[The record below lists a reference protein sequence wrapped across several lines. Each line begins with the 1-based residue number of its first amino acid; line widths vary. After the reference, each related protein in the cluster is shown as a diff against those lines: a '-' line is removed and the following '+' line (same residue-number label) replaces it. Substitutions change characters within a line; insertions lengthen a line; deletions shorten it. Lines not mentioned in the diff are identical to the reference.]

1 MLTTQSTDVS
11 GYVSMWPVFLSRG
24 RAMCVCAGG
33 KPVGVPEERGERAIE
48 FVSFKLAYANE

>member
-24 RAMCVCAGG
+24 RAMCVC
-33 KPVGVPEERGERAIE
+33 VNWERGAGTRQSVHVKGGERVIDLD
-48 FVSFKLAYANE
+48 SFK